1 MQNFNIFK
9 LEIYENYY
17 IKKRAVKKKYYQKS
31 TKRVE
36 KQSNIC
42 LEKIGNLSF
51 QV

>member
-17 IKKRAVKKKYYQKS
+17 IKKRAVKKYYQKF